1 VKYIDMTGCKFTESS
16 KQFVNKYLTEV
27 SDRMYE
33 SLEEIKNLMHLM
45 AFGKLSDKNMNKAQ
59 NALTKAA
66 QKLSTYQGIMKELF
80 QLQKSDQVYDISI
93 SREYSDARDLRN
105 DHAIAYDR
113 DGAKYNS
120 ENGIFEI
127 KLHKNDLGDIAHELK
142 HAYQFEN
149 GQISYYDTS
158 MDRTSVTFYD
168 LTDEEEAFQRGALF
182 GQRIDAPV
190 RNIYPNLPT
199 DKRELSPEQKK
210 YLYILQPFSN
220 KKNIIFRWG
229 GKTYRPQN

>member
-1 VKYIDMTGCKFTESS
+1 
-16 KQFVNKYLTEV
+16 
-27 SDRMYE
+27 
-33 SLEEIKNLMHLM
+33 
-45 AFGKLSDKNMNKAQ
+45 
-59 NALTKAA
+59 
-66 QKLSTYQGIMKELF
+66 
-80 QLQKSDQVYDISI
+80 
-93 SREYSDARDLRN
+93 
-105 DHAIAYDR
+105 AIAYDR

-120 ENGIFEI
+120 ETGIFEI
-127 KLHKNDLGDIAHELK
+127 KLHKNDVGDIAHELK

-158 MDRTSVTFYD
+158 IGTSTTTFYD

-190 RNIYPNLPT
+190 RNIYANLPT

-220 KKNIIFRWG
+220 KNNIIFRWG